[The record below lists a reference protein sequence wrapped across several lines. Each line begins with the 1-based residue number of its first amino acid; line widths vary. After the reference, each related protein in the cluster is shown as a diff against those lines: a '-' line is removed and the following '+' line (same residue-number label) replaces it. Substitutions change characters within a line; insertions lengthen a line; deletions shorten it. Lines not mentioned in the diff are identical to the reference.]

1 VGATPWRFKSSPRHQ
16 FFKILPTA
24 KFEID
29 ALILVAADYSR
40 SELMRAP
47 RAKLLYKLSS
57 CLTNSKTNSLR
68 RYRRAEMSDHRN
80 VGPPKCRTTEMSDHR
95 NVGPPK
101 CRTTETPDR
110 QSLSAVRTCLSLSL
124 KQGRSSSIK
133 AAEFSSFQGICI
145 SPKKTAAAKR
155 LRFVS

>member
-80 VGPPKCRTTEMSDHR
+80 VGPPKCRTTE
-95 NVGPPK
+95 
-101 CRTTETPDR
+101 TPDR